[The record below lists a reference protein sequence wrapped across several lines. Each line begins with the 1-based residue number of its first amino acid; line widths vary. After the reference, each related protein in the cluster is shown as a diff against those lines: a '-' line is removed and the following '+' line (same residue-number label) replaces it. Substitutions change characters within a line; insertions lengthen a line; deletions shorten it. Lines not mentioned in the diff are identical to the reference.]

1 MDIKQKFDLYY
12 DLLVSWN
19 EKFNLTSVTDREKV
33 ELLHFKDS
41 ILASDIIP
49 NNSAVLDIGSGAG
62 FPAIPLK
69 IVRNDIDVTMV
80 DSVNK
85 KVTFLNEVI
94 SSLKLSGIK
103 AIHKRIED
111 LNKEEK
117 YDVVTSRAVAPL
129 NVLVEYCLPF
139 VKIGGFMIAYK
150 STQISEELDNAKKAI
165 DVIGGKLEE
174 IKQIELNEEI
184 IRNFVI
190 IKKIKES
197 PKGYPRGGNKPR
209 LKPIL

>member
-139 VKIGGFMIAYK
+139 VKIGGFMLAYK

-165 DVIGGKLEE
+165 DILGGKLEE